1 MRCFER
7 RHCEK
12 LCCERTSQF
21 YICVYIQC
29 RRRRPTDR
37 ILTFL
42 FPAETDVLVP
52 VFSQSTDVVVVNFV
66 VVLKFPIF
74 CAATATGSY
83 SHFRFTFP
91 ATLASR
97 RDSAPTPHRLFC
109 RCVENVR
116 FFFSSLPERQVFFII
131 NTLFQD
137 CPSLFLPGWP
147 PNNPNKRKF
156 FILFRFCTKS
166 CCTND
171 RQILQLFFIMKGAE
185 LFYE

>member
-1 MRCFER
+1 MRSAKLGNHLKAGNLTR
-7 RHCEK
+7 RLPEM
-12 LCCERTSQF
+12 RRQIFPTSA
-21 YICVYIQC
+21 
-29 RRRRPTDR
+29 RRRRHPPSSD
-37 ILTFL
+37 LK
-42 FPAETDVLVP
+42 VP
-52 VFSQSTDVVVVNFV
+52 V
-66 VVLKFPIF
+66 F

-116 FFFSSLPERQVFFII
+116 LFFSSLPERQVFFII

-166 CCTND
+166 CCTSD
-171 RQILQLFFIMKGAE
+171 RQILQLFFIMKGDE